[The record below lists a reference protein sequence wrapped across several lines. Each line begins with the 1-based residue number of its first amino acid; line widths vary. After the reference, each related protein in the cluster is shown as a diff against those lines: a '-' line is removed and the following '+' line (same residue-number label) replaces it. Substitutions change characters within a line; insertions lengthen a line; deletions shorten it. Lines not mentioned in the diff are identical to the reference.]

1 MPQLPHTPETLC
13 YIGRMMF
20 DRQLTDIAGGNV
32 SCRDGD
38 RIYISPTGAGQ
49 KWHWQLEPKD
59 IISAPVATDELLDN
73 PAHSQESISHLLIY
87 RAFPYVNAILH
98 AHPIHVLPFCAAVEP
113 IPATIK
119 SAQVYGE
126 RFTFID
132 DTPSYSRE
140 QGELLVERLQE
151 LEEYMRV
158 FAGVALLPKH
168 GIFVAAPDMNRA
180 IDCLERMNTNAWCHI
195 AQRGLR

>member
-1 MPQLPHTPETLC
+1 MPELQPTPETIC
-13 YIGRMMF
+13 YVGRLMF
-20 DRQLTDIAGGNV
+20 ERKLTDIAGGNI

-38 RIYISPTGAGQ
+38 RMYITPTGAGQ
-49 KWHWQLEPKD
+49 KWHWDLAPED
-59 IISAPVATDELLDN
+59 ILSAPVETDDLLQN
-73 PAHSQESISHLLIY
+73 PAHSLESISHLLIY
-87 RAFPYVNAILH
+87 RAFPYVQAIVH

-119 SAQVYGE
+119 AAQVYGD
-126 RFTFID
+126 RFTFIE

-140 QGELLVERLQE
+140 QGEQLVEKLAG
-151 LEEYMRV
+151 LEEQMQQ

-180 IDCLERMNTNAWCHI
+180 IDCLERMNTNAWCYI
-195 AQRGLR
+195 VQKNLN